1 MSSRIKGLID
11 AVSDLAMDY
20 QSRMARA
27 NDIDIDT
34 RAQKYHGTNNLEGFE
49 QFDPLMTGKGAD
61 QYGPGFYLST
71 SPNQASGFADGMFR
85 GRGLPAPDSPGVLPL
100 YSRTNNLMEVDGR
113 SANHLGDVLNLKESQ
128 VRGMLDQSSA
138 LKRSVDNEDMNPLGD
153 YYESFWSEGADDW
166 MLDDLAAQ
174 YAGRN
179 PEELTDL
186 FADNGEFLAA
196 LSDATGFDGLNVKFS
211 DDLANEI
218 HWKPENIRSTSA
230 QFDPTKKDSANL
242 LAGVTGAGLLGGSMF
257 ASEDAD
263 AGILSRIKAFH
274 GSPHDFDKFSTENIG
289 TGEGAQAYGHGL
301 YFAEREGTAKSYRDA
316 LSDSSR
322 FNPKMEGGDSIPTW
336 ISREIT
342 KDGVESARSRLKKR
356 LDHIEKM
363 KANPDYKYVIQDTNA
378 GKLAVES
385 DHHVNV
391 WAVEEQERAAKN
403 AALQLDRI
411 ENGEKIVNPGHMYE
425 VDIDASL
432 DELLDYDLPLN
443 TQSPKIQKSID
454 DIMKSMGVESYV
466 RDGGDGAETIYIG
479 TGLGGLN
486 TGSQILNNLSG
497 KRGPVGASQMLKE
510 AGVKGIKYA
519 DAQTRFSPKGRTN
532 NYVMFDDETISIAR
546 KYGVTMPVAAAILA
560 GTVTPQDAQAS
571 TKPEGKGLL
580 DSIGDTALETMSGV
594 NRAAADGV
602 NFLTSDQINAILNL
616 SGSDKRIPDLYDIPG
631 VESGTKGNYMEPG
644 LLRQIVR
651 QGSEFLSPI

>member
-1 MSSRIKGLID
+1 MSSRIKGIID

-34 RAQKYHGTNNLEGFE
+34 RAKKYHGTNNLEGFE

-71 SPNQASGFADGMFR
+71 SPNQASGYADGMFR

-138 LKRSVDNEDMNPLGD
+138 LKRSVNNENMNPLGD

-186 FADNGEFLAA
+186 FADNGEFLTA

-211 DDLANEI
+211 DDFANEI

-230 QFDPTKKDSANL
+230 QFNPAKKDSSNL

-263 AGILSRIKAFH
+263 AGAITKAAKESMLKFFNEAAVDNAMKQAGSRKSREALTQMSIDDFLSLARDGYDPTKSAGILDVSKFDDLPFLNIRSENGIANITGHEGRHRARRLKELGQTTMPVRIKSDIRWDQQNDAKLWDYEQDYPQILFNED
-274 GSPHDFDKFSTENIG
+274 GTKKSPFPFVQGDSNLLDSSALNIEDIQRK
-289 TGEGAQAYGHGL
+289 TTP
-301 YFAEREGTAKSYRDA
+301 TAK
-316 LSDSSR
+316 
-322 FNPKMEGGDSIPTW
+322 
-336 ISREIT
+336 
-342 KDGVESARSRLKKR
+342 
-356 LDHIEKM
+356 
-363 KANPDYKYVIQDTNA
+363 Q
-378 GKLAVES
+378 
-385 DHHVNV
+385 
-391 WAVEEQERAAKN
+391 
-403 AALQLDRI
+403 
-411 ENGEKIVNPGHMYE
+411 
-425 VDIDASL
+425 IDD
-432 DELLDYDLPLN
+432 DELLKGLF
-443 TQSPKIQKSID
+443 
-454 DIMKSMGVESYV
+454 
-466 RDGGDGAETIYIG
+466 GGSAATA
-479 TGLGGLN
+479 
-486 TGSQILNNLSG
+486 
-497 KRGPVGASQMLKE
+497 VG
-510 AGVKGIKYA
+510 
-519 DAQTRFSPKGRTN
+519 
-532 NYVMFDDETISIAR
+532 
-546 KYGVTMPVAAAILA
+546 A
-560 GTVTPQDAQAS
+560 GTVLAPQDAQAS
-571 TKPEGKGLL
+571 NQPASKGLIE
-580 DSIGDTALETMSGV
+580 SFGDTALETMSGV
-594 NRAAADGV
+594 NRAMADGV

>member
-1 MSSRIKGLID
+1 MSSRIKGIID

-34 RAQKYHGTNNLEGFE
+34 RAKKYHGTNNLEGFE

-71 SPNQASGFADGMFR
+71 SPNQASGYADGMFR

-138 LKRSVDNEDMNPLGD
+138 LKRSVNNENMNPLGD

-186 FADNGEFLAA
+186 FADNGEFLTA

-211 DDLANEI
+211 DDFANEI

-230 QFDPTKKDSANL
+230 QFNPAKKDSSNL

-263 AGILSRIKAFH
+263 AGAITKAAKESMLKFFNEAAVDNAMKQAGSRKSREALTQMSIDDFLSLARDGYDPTKSAGILDVSKFDDLPFLNIRSENGIANITGHEGRHRARRLKELGQTTMPVRIKSDIRWDQQNDAKLWDYEQDYPQILFNED
-274 GSPHDFDKFSTENIG
+274 GTKKSPFPFVQGDSNLLDSSALNIEDIQRK
-289 TGEGAQAYGHGL
+289 TTP
-301 YFAEREGTAKSYRDA
+301 TAK
-316 LSDSSR
+316 
-322 FNPKMEGGDSIPTW
+322 
-336 ISREIT
+336 
-342 KDGVESARSRLKKR
+342 
-356 LDHIEKM
+356 
-363 KANPDYKYVIQDTNA
+363 Q
-378 GKLAVES
+378 
-385 DHHVNV
+385 
-391 WAVEEQERAAKN
+391 
-403 AALQLDRI
+403 
-411 ENGEKIVNPGHMYE
+411 
-425 VDIDASL
+425 IDD
-432 DELLDYDLPLN
+432 DELLKGLF
-443 TQSPKIQKSID
+443 
-454 DIMKSMGVESYV
+454 
-466 RDGGDGAETIYIG
+466 GGSAATA
-479 TGLGGLN
+479 
-486 TGSQILNNLSG
+486 
-497 KRGPVGASQMLKE
+497 VG
-510 AGVKGIKYA
+510 
-519 DAQTRFSPKGRTN
+519 
-532 NYVMFDDETISIAR
+532 
-546 KYGVTMPVAAAILA
+546 A
-560 GTVTPQDAQAS
+560 GTVLAPQDAQAANQPAS
-571 TKPEGKGLL
+571 KGLIE
-580 DSIGDTALETMSGV
+580 SFGDTALETMSGV
-594 NRAAADGV
+594 NRAMADGV

>member
-1 MSSRIKGLID
+1 MSSRIKGIID
-11 AVSDLAMDY
+11 AVSDLARDH

-34 RAQKYHGTNNLEGFE
+34 RAQKYHGTGNLEGFE

-71 SPNQASGFADGMFR
+71 SPHQASGFADGMFR

-186 FADNGEFLAA
+186 FADNGEFLTA

-211 DDLANEI
+211 DDLANEV

-230 QFDPTKKDSANL
+230 QFDPAKKDSSNL
-242 LAGVTGAGLLGGSMF
+242 LASVAGAGLLGGSIF
-257 ASEDAD
+257 ATEDAD
-263 AGILSRIKAFH
+263 ASNQ
-274 GSPHDFDKFSTENIG
+274 P
-289 TGEGAQAYGHGL
+289 
-301 YFAEREGTAKSYRDA
+301 
-316 LSDSSR
+316 
-322 FNPKMEGGDSIPTW
+322 
-336 ISREIT
+336 
-342 KDGVESARSRLKKR
+342 
-356 LDHIEKM
+356 
-363 KANPDYKYVIQDTNA
+363 
-378 GKLAVES
+378 
-385 DHHVNV
+385 
-391 WAVEEQERAAKN
+391 
-403 AALQLDRI
+403 
-411 ENGEKIVNPGHMYE
+411 
-425 VDIDASL
+425 AS
-432 DELLDYDLPLN
+432 
-443 TQSPKIQKSID
+443 
-454 DIMKSMGVESYV
+454 
-466 RDGGDGAETIYIG
+466 
-479 TGLGGLN
+479 
-486 TGSQILNNLSG
+486 
-497 KRGPVGASQMLKE
+497 
-510 AGVKGIKYA
+510 
-519 DAQTRFSPKGRTN
+519 
-532 NYVMFDDETISIAR
+532 
-546 KYGVTMPVAAAILA
+546 
-560 GTVTPQDAQAS
+560 
-571 TKPEGKGLL
+571 KGLME
-580 DSIGDTALETMSGV
+580 SFGDTALETMSGV
-594 NRAAADGV
+594 NRAAADGI

-631 VESGTKGNYMEPG
+631 IEGGTQGNYMEPG